1 MERPLQSELAGD
13 VMKLKVRATCFSLLL
28 VSISSLTAQG
38 INPEVVRLNKMAGE
52 RLGAGDWQS
61 AERDYLH
68 ALDIAAKSEAGHT
81 VATLHQNLGTVYETE
96 NRYTDAEKQYR
107 LSYDLLKGEYGE
119 QNPKVALALNMIGE
133 VTCLEGRFSAAY
145 SLFQRSLDILQSQK
159 NSSDTEV
166 AEVLTNLAAAQ
177 WLLGNLSKAETILG
191 RVTASF
197 ERGGKEQQPNVA
209 FALQLRSRIAEEGGD
224 LPRAEAHCRQAL
236 SILEGSGNT
245 RNLAGGLGTMGYLLL
260 RQNKL
265 QEAQAK
271 LERGLQ
277 LIRGDATEESPIAAG
292 LMSNLAQCYHMQG
305 KSHEAGPLFERAIGI
320 DQRLLG
326 PDHPNLLDAM
336 QNYARFL
343 RATKRKT
350 EAKKVEAYVKSHL
363 DESKRLNG
371 AGNVVDVRQL
381 LLEQKAHR

>member
-1 MERPLQSELAGD
+1 
-13 VMKLKVRATCFSLLL
+13 
-28 VSISSLTAQG
+28 
-38 INPEVVRLNKMAGE
+38 
-52 RLGAGDWQS
+52 
-61 AERDYLH
+61 
-68 ALDIAAKSEAGHT
+68 
-81 VATLHQNLGTVYETE
+81 
-96 NRYTDAEKQYR
+96 
-107 LSYDLLKGEYGE
+107 
-119 QNPKVALALNMIGE
+119 
-133 VTCLEGRFSAAY
+133 
-145 SLFQRSLDILQSQK
+145 
-159 NSSDTEV
+159 
-166 AEVLTNLAAAQ
+166 
-177 WLLGNLSKAETILG
+177 
-191 RVTASF
+191 
-197 ERGGKEQQPNVA
+197 
-209 FALQLRSRIAEEGGD
+209 
-224 LPRAEAHCRQAL
+224 
-236 SILEGSGNT
+236 
-245 RNLAGGLGTMGYLLL
+245 MGYLLL